1 MKRIITLAILVLTG
15 WLTGMSQNSA
25 DALRY
30 SMTEVLGT
38 GRSIALGGA
47 MGALGADFSVI
58 GVNPAGL
65 AAYRSSEFVITGA
78 VLTQS
83 TESILQD
90 GGIPATTNSNSR
102 FVISNLG
109 LVFASRPK
117 NLNWKSSNFAIGY
130 HKTADYNLEFA
141 YSGRTPGSITQRW
154 AQNANGRYP
163 EELNPFEELL
173 AWETGA
179 IYDQDPADLFYET
192 DYELSPGAEIL
203 RRQTV
208 KSTGGTGEILF
219 SYAANYNEKLL
230 FGLTLGVPI
239 MSFEET
245 KDYEEEDDPAKDLVP
260 YFNALRFEETL
271 STTGSGLNLKVGATY
286 KISKYLNLGGAFHT
300 STRYSLND
308 EFSTR
313 LTYDYTDDNGRQV
326 FTSPFDGPQEG
337 SFQYNMNTP
346 WSVLGN
352 ASYVLTKKESS
363 SGKSK
368 SRKKGRKKGRSRGT
382 KTKSDEPV
390 RTIYY
395 GFLLAEI
402 QYTDFTKAKFD
413 YSGRGNGD
421 QFQFEE
427 DAVNEQIR
435 NTLSSTIKLRFGAE
449 YALNALRFR
458 IGTVLQQS
466 PYVDDSSFNTMYSA
480 GIGYRFERV
489 FLDLGYQ
496 HQKVDQGYIP
506 YGVIYA
512 PQPFV
517 NNTTSYNRFV
527 FTAGYKW
534 L

>member
-1 MKRIITLAILVLTG
+1 MKRIITLTSLVLTG
-15 WLTGMSQNSA
+15 WLAGISQNSA

-38 GRSIALGGA
+38 GRSSALGGA
-47 MGALGADFSVI
+47 MGAVGADFSVI
-58 GVNPAGL
+58 GVNPAGI
-65 AAYRSSEFVITGA
+65 AAFRSSEFVITGA
-78 VLTQS
+78 VLSQS
-83 TESILQD
+83 TESTLLD
-90 GGIPATTNSNSR
+90 GGFAPNTTSNTR

-109 LVFASRPK
+109 IVFASRPK
-117 NLNWKSSNFAIGY
+117 HHNWKASNFAIGFN
-130 HKTADYNLEFA
+130 KIADFKGQFA
-141 YSGRTPGSITQRW
+141 YRGRTPGSITDRW

-179 IYDQDPADLFYET
+179 IYDEDPGDQFYET
-192 DYELSPGAEIL
+192 DYQLSPGAEIL

-208 KSTGGTGEILF
+208 KSTGGTGEIVV

-245 KDYEEEDDPAKDLVP
+245 KDYEEEDDPVNDLVP

-271 STTGSGLNLKVGATY
+271 TTTGSGLNLKLGATY
-286 KISKYLNLGGAFHT
+286 KVTKYLNLGGAFHT

-308 EFSTR
+308 NFSTR

-337 SFQYNMNTP
+337 TFQYNMNTP
-346 WSVLGN
+346 WSVVGN
-352 ASYVLTKKESS
+352 ASYIFAKQESPGDKK
-363 SGKSK
+363 KSK
-368 SRKKGRKKGRSRGT
+368 KKGRSRGT
-382 KTKSDEPV
+382 KKKSDEPV

-427 DAVNEQIR
+427 DLVNEQIR
-435 NTLSSTIKLRFGAE
+435 NTLSSAIKLRFGAE

-458 IGTVLQQS
+458 VGTVLQQS
-466 PYVDDSSFNTMYSA
+466 PYVDDTEFSTMFTA
-480 GIGYRFERV
+480 GVGYRFERV

-496 HQKVDQGYIP
+496 HQKAEQGYIP
-506 YGVIYA
+506 YGVQYA

-517 NNTTSYNRFV
+517 NNKTNYNRFV
-527 FTAGYKW
+527 ITAGYKW